1 MYFTSKTYKE
11 FKVLKTSVTLLALA
25 IAGQAHSQANQ
36 VSQENHLPQ
45 KLAEQDIERI
55 IVTGSRIAE
64 SIDEVPASITII
76 SQKQIAA
83 QLKVS
88 SEIQSLLANLVPG
101 MAPST
106 GTASNSGQTLRGR
119 SPLVMID
126 GVPQST
132 PLRNGA
138 LGIRTLDA
146 SVIERIE
153 VIKGATS
160 IYGNGAAG
168 GIINYITKKANSDKA
183 LSGHASVSSRFSA
196 VEIEDSVGQR
206 YEGGINGEVNNFN
219 YVFNA
224 SYEENGLQRDAD
236 GDILGLKYGLS
247 DAVMQDYFAK
257 VGYHFDDEKSLQF
270 TYNYYQSK
278 QDVDL
283 IDKVGNINIGEKTQ
297 AMPLATGQ
305 SVLGVPQ
312 GPTNHNV
319 MLKYI
324 DDEIF
329 TQTGLMVDLYSQD
342 VENIFF
348 YSPTLA
354 NLDAGYSGGQSLI
367 NSEKKGL
374 RVTFNT
380 LVDFS
385 FDNGDSLE
393 ATFIYGIDA
402 LNDITSQPMVDGR
415 VWVPEMDM
423 ENLAGF
429 LQTKLIYN
437 DDLVIKLGVR
447 QEDIDLTVNDYST
460 LKLCKKVDQCSV
472 PVNVTGDTLNYKATT
487 YNVGIK
493 YNALPL
499 FSPFVSYSQ
508 GADITDTGRLLRTAT
523 VTDISLIRTEASVI
537 DNYELGFSSDFE
549 QVHFEFAT
557 YFSTSELGTTNKFN
571 ETTGVYMPVRAP
583 QEIYGYEALINY
595 EINKAWAVNT
605 TYSWVEGKNTEADV
619 YLGAKQISPPKATVN
634 LNWNP
639 SNDISLA
646 VNYLYVGDRKR
657 FEPVDGKYVGDQGPI
672 DSYQLVN
679 LSGNYDFANDW
690 SAFIGVENLFNQDY
704 YPTKSQGYTYGGYN
718 IKGLGTTVNIGVN
731 YQF

>member
-1 MYFTSKTYKE
+1 
-11 FKVLKTSVTLLALA
+11 VLKTSLTLLAIL
-25 IAGQAHSQANQ
+25 ISGQVHSQETQSVVNQ
-36 VSQENHLPQ
+36 AQ
-45 KLAEQDIERI
+45 KKSKEQNIERI

-76 SQKQIAA
+76 TQKQIAA

-132 PLRNGA
+132 PLRNGS

-168 GIINYITKKANSDKA
+168 GIINYITKKANSDKT
-183 LSGHASVSSRFSA
+183 LSGHASISSRFSA
-196 VEIEDSVGQR
+196 VELDDSVGQR
-206 YEGGINGEVNNFN
+206 YEGGINGEINNFS

-247 DAVMQDYFAK
+247 DAVMHNYFTK
-257 VGYHFDDEKSLQF
+257 LGYHFDDEKLLQF

-283 IDKVGNINIGEKTQ
+283 IDEVGNINTGDKTQ
-297 AMPLATGQ
+297 ARHLIEGEA
-305 SVLGVPQ
+305 VLGVPQ
-312 GPTNHNV
+312 GPTNHNM
-319 MLKYI
+319 MLKYV
-324 DDEIF
+324 DDEVF
-329 TQTGLMVDLYSQD
+329 SQTGLMIDLYKQE

-354 NLDAGYSGGQSLI
+354 NLDEGYTGGQSLI
-367 NSEKKGL
+367 NSEKTGL
-374 RVTFNT
+374 RVTLNSQ
-380 LVDFS
+380 VDFS
-385 FDNGDSLE
+385 FDSGDSLE

-402 LNDITSQPMVDGR
+402 LNDVTSQPMVDGR
-415 VWVPEMDM
+415 IWVPEMDM

-447 QEDIDLTVNDYST
+447 QEEIDLTVNNYST
-460 LKLCKKVDQCSV
+460 LKLCKKIDQCSV
-472 PVNVTGDTLNYKATT
+472 PVDVTGDTLNYKATT
-487 YNVGIK
+487 YNIGAK

-499 FSPFVSYSQ
+499 FSPFISYSQ
-508 GADITDTGRLLRTAT
+508 GADISDTGRLLRTAT
-523 VTDISLIRTEASVI
+523 VTDIALIRTEASVI

-549 QVHFEFAT
+549 QIHFEFAT

-571 ETTGVYMPVRAP
+571 EVTGVYMPVRAP

-595 EINKAWAVNT
+595 TINDAWVVNA

-619 YLGAKQISPPKATVN
+619 YLGAKQISPPKATIN

-639 SNDISLA
+639 NNDISVA
-646 VNYLYVGDRKR
+646 INYLYVGDRKR
-657 FEPVDGKYVGDQGPI
+657 FEPVDGKYVGDQGSI
-672 DSYQLVN
+672 DSYQIVN
-679 LSGNYDFANDW
+679 LSGNYDFAQDW
-690 SAFIGVENLFNQDY
+690 SAFIGVENLFNKDY

-718 IKGLGTTVNIGVN
+718 IKGLGTTVNMGLN

>member
-1 MYFTSKTYKE
+1 
-11 FKVLKTSVTLLALA
+11 VLKTSVTLLALA
-25 IAGQAHSQANQ
+25 IAGQAHSQTDQTSQANHVTQ
-36 VSQENHLPQ
+36 PSQINQ
-45 KLAEQDIERI
+45 KANEQDIERI
-55 IVTGSRIAE
+55 VVTGSRIAE
-64 SIDEVPASITII
+64 NIDEVPASITII
-76 SQKQIAA
+76 TQKQIAA

-168 GIINYITKKANSDKA
+168 GIINYITKKANSDKE
-183 LSGHASVSSRFSA
+183 LSGHASISSRFSA
-196 VEIEDSVGQR
+196 VELEDSIGQR

-257 VGYHFDDEKSLQF
+257 MGYHFDDEKSLQF

-283 IDKVGNINIGEKTQ
+283 IDKVGNINTGEKTQ
-297 AMPLATGQ
+297 AMPLAPGQ

-312 GPTNHNV
+312 GPTNHNM
-319 MLKYI
+319 MLKYV
-324 DDEIF
+324 DDEVF
-329 TQTGLMVDLYSQD
+329 AQTGLIVDLYSQD

-354 NLDAGYSGGQSLI
+354 NPDAGYSGGQSLI

-402 LNDITSQPMVDGR
+402 LNDVTSQPMVDGR

-437 DDLVIKLGVR
+437 EDLVIKLGIR

-523 VTDISLIRTEASVI
+523 VTDISLIRTEASII

-595 EINKAWAVNT
+595 EINKAWAVNA

-639 SNDISLA
+639 SNDISVA

-672 DSYQLVN
+672 DSYQIVN

-690 SAFIGVENLFNQDY
+690 SAFVGVENLFNQDY

-718 IKGLGTTVNIGVN
+718 IKGLGTTVNIGIN

>member
-1 MYFTSKTYKE
+1 M
-11 FKVLKTSVTLLALA
+11 VLKTSFTLLAL
-25 IAGQAHSQANQ
+25 IISGQAL
-36 VSQENHLPQ
+36 SQENQSELNQIQ
-45 KLAEQDIERI
+45 KKSKEQDIERI

-64 SIDEVPASITII
+64 NIDEVPASITII
-76 SQKQIAA
+76 TQKQIAA

-106 GTASNSGQTLRGR
+106 GSSSNSGQTLRGR

-132 PLRNGA
+132 PLRNGS

-168 GIINYITKKANSDKA
+168 GIINYITKKASSDRA
-183 LSGHASVSSRFSA
+183 LSGHASISTRFS
-196 VEIEDSVGQR
+196 VIETEDSIGQR
-206 YEGGINGEVNNFN
+206 YEGGINGEINNFD
-219 YVFNA
+219 YVLNA

-257 VGYHFDDEKSLQF
+257 LGYHFDDEKSLQF

-283 IDKVGNINIGEKTQ
+283 IDLVGNINTGEKTQ
-297 AMPLATGQ
+297 AIPLPEGQ
-305 SVLGVPQ
+305 TVLGEPQ
-312 GPTNHNV
+312 GPSNHNM
-319 MLKYI
+319 MLKYV
-324 DDEIF
+324 DDEVF
-329 TQTGLMVDLYSQD
+329 KQTQLMVDLYSQEVD
-342 VENIFF
+342 NTFF
-348 YSPTLA
+348 YSPVLA
-354 NLDAGYSGGQSLI
+354 NPDAGYAGGQSLI
-367 NSEKKGL
+367 NSDKKGL

-402 LNDITSQPMVDGR
+402 LNDVTSQSMVDGR
-415 VWVPEMDM
+415 IWVPEMDM

-437 DDLVIKLGVR
+437 DNLVIKLGIR

-460 LKLCKKVDQCSV
+460 LKLCKSAEQCSV
-472 PVNVTGDTLNYKATT
+472 PVDVTGDTLNYKATT
-487 YNVGIK
+487 YNIGIK

-508 GADITDTGRLLRTAT
+508 GADISDTGRLLRTAT
-523 VTDISLIRTEASVI
+523 VTDISLIRTEASII

-595 EINKAWAVNT
+595 NINDAWAVNA

-634 LNWNP
+634 VNWNP
-639 SNDISLA
+639 NSDISVA
-646 VNYLYVGDRKR
+646 INYLYVGDRKR

-672 DSYQLVN
+672 DSYQVVN
-679 LSGNYDFANDW
+679 LSGNYNFASDW

-718 IKGLGTTVNIGVN
+718 IKGLGTTVNMGVN

>member
-1 MYFTSKTYKE
+1 M
-11 FKVLKTSVTLLALA
+11 VLKTSLTLLAL
-25 IAGQAHSQANQ
+25 IISGQAFC
-36 VSQENHLPQ
+36 QENQSVSNQMQP
-45 KLAEQDIERI
+45 KPDEQDIERI

-64 SIDEVPASITII
+64 NIDEVPASITII
-76 SQKQIAA
+76 TQKQIAA

-106 GTASNSGQTLRGR
+106 GSSSNSGQTLRGR

-132 PLRNGA
+132 PLRNGS

-168 GIINYITKKANSDKA
+168 GIINYITKKASSDKT
-183 LSGHASVSSRFSA
+183 LSGHASISTRFSA
-196 VEIEDSVGQR
+196 VETEDSIGQR
-206 YEGGINGEVNNFN
+206 YEGGINGEINNFD
-219 YVFNA
+219 YVLNA

-247 DAVMQDYFAK
+247 DAVMQNYFAK
-257 VGYHFDDEKSLQF
+257 LGYHFDDEKSLQF

-283 IDKVGNINIGEKTQ
+283 IDQVGNINTGEKTQ
-297 AMPLATGQ
+297 AIPLAEGQ
-305 SVLGVPQ
+305 TVLGEPQ
-312 GPTNHNV
+312 GPSNHNM
-319 MLKYI
+319 MLKYV
-324 DDEIF
+324 DDEVF
-329 TQTGLMVDLYSQD
+329 KQTQLMVDLYSQEVD
-342 VENIFF
+342 NTFF
-348 YSPTLA
+348 YSPVLA
-354 NLDAGYSGGQSLI
+354 NPDAGYAGGQSLI
-367 NSEKKGL
+367 NSEKNGL

-402 LNDITSQPMVDGR
+402 LNDVTSQSMVDGR

-437 DDLVIKLGVR
+437 DNLVIKLGIR

-460 LKLCKKVDQCSV
+460 LKLCKSAEQCSV
-472 PVNVTGDTLNYKATT
+472 PVDVTGDTLNYKATT
-487 YNVGIK
+487 YNIGIK

-508 GADITDTGRLLRTAT
+508 GADISDTGRLLRTAT
-523 VTDISLIRTEASVI
+523 VTDISLIRTEASII

-595 EINKAWAVNT
+595 DINDAWAVNA

-634 LNWNP
+634 VNWNP
-639 SNDISLA
+639 NSDISVA
-646 VNYLYVGDRKR
+646 INYLYVADRKR

-672 DSYQLVN
+672 DSYQVVN
-679 LSGNYDFANDW
+679 LSGNYNFANDW
-690 SAFIGVENLFNQDY
+690 SAFVGVENLFNQDY

-718 IKGLGTTVNIGVN
+718 IKGLGTTVNMGVN

>member
-1 MYFTSKTYKE
+1 M
-11 FKVLKTSVTLLALA
+11 VLKTYFTLLAL
-25 IAGQAHSQANQ
+25 IISGQAL
-36 VSQENHLPQ
+36 SQENQSEPNKIQQ
-45 KLAEQDIERI
+45 KSKEQDIERI

-64 SIDEVPASITII
+64 NIDEVPASITII
-76 SQKQIAA
+76 TQKQIAA

-106 GTASNSGQTLRGR
+106 GSSSNSGQTLRGR

-132 PLRNGA
+132 PLRNGS

-183 LSGHASVSSRFSA
+183 LSGHASISTRFSA
-196 VEIEDSVGQR
+196 VETEDSIGQR
-206 YEGGINGEVNNFN
+206 YEGGINGEINNFD
-219 YVFNA
+219 YVLNA

-283 IDKVGNINIGEKTQ
+283 IDQVGNINTGEKTQ
-297 AMPLATGQ
+297 AIP
-305 SVLGVPQ
+305 VPQ
-312 GPTNHNV
+312 GKIVLGEPQGPSNHNM
-319 MLKYI
+319 MLKYV
-324 DDEIF
+324 DDEVF
-329 TQTGLMVDLYSQD
+329 EQTQLMVDLYSQEVD
-342 VENIFF
+342 NTFF
-348 YSPTLA
+348 YSPVLA
-354 NLDAGYSGGQSLI
+354 NPDAGYAGGQSLI

-393 ATFIYGIDA
+393 TTFIYGIDA
-402 LNDITSQPMVDGR
+402 LNDVTSQSMVDGR

-460 LKLCKKVDQCSV
+460 LKL
-472 PVNVTGDTLNYKATT
+472 
-487 YNVGIK
+487 
-493 YNALPL
+493 
-499 FSPFVSYSQ
+499 
-508 GADITDTGRLLRTAT
+508 
-523 VTDISLIRTEASVI
+523 
-537 DNYELGFSSDFE
+537 
-549 QVHFEFAT
+549 
-557 YFSTSELGTTNKFN
+557 
-571 ETTGVYMPVRAP
+571 
-583 QEIYGYEALINY
+583 
-595 EINKAWAVNT
+595 
-605 TYSWVEGKNTEADV
+605 
-619 YLGAKQISPPKATVN
+619 
-634 LNWNP
+634 
-639 SNDISLA
+639 
-646 VNYLYVGDRKR
+646 
-657 FEPVDGKYVGDQGPI
+657 
-672 DSYQLVN
+672 
-679 LSGNYDFANDW
+679 
-690 SAFIGVENLFNQDY
+690 
-704 YPTKSQGYTYGGYN
+704 
-718 IKGLGTTVNIGVN
+718 
-731 YQF
+731 

>member
-1 MYFTSKTYKE
+1 
-11 FKVLKTSVTLLALA
+11 VLKTSLTLLAMVISGQVHSQELQST
-25 IAGQAHSQANQ
+25 AGQVQ
-36 VSQENHLPQ
+36 QEP
-45 KLAEQDIERI
+45 KEQDIERI

-76 SQKQIAA
+76 TQKQIAA

-119 SPLVMID
+119 APLVMID

-132 PLRNGA
+132 PLRNGS

-168 GIINYITKKANSDKA
+168 GIINYITKSANNDKA
-183 LSGHASVSSRFSA
+183 LSGHASISSRFSA
-196 VEIEDSVGQR
+196 VEVEDSVGQR
-206 YEGGINGEVNNFN
+206 YEGGINGEVNNFS

-297 AMPLATGQ
+297 AMPLAPGQ

-312 GPTNHNV
+312 GPTNHNM
-319 MLKYI
+319 MLKYV

-329 TQTGLMVDLYSQD
+329 SQTGLMVDLYKQD

-354 NLDAGYSGGQSLI
+354 NLDEGYTGGQSLI
-367 NSEKKGL
+367 NSEKTGL
-374 RVTFNT
+374 RVTLNSQ
-380 LVDFS
+380 VDFS

-393 ATFIYGIDA
+393 TTFIYGIDA
-402 LNDITSQPMVDGR
+402 LNDVTSQPMVDGR

-460 LKLCKKVDQCSV
+460 LKLCKKIDQCSV

-487 YNVGIK
+487 YNIGVK

-499 FSPFVSYSQ
+499 FSPFISYSQ
-508 GADITDTGRLLRTAT
+508 GADISDTGRLLRTAT

-571 ETTGVYMPVRAP
+571 EVTGVYMPVRAP

-595 EINKAWAVNT
+595 TINDAWAVNA

-619 YLGAKQISPPKATVN
+619 YLGAKQISPPKATIN

-639 SNDISLA
+639 NNDISVA

-672 DSYQLVN
+672 DSYQIVN
-679 LSGNYDFANDW
+679 LSGNYDFAQDW

-718 IKGLGTTVNIGVN
+718 IKGLGTTVNLGIN

>member
-1 MYFTSKTYKE
+1 M
-11 FKVLKTSVTLLALA
+11 LKTSLSLLALV
-25 IAGQAHSQANQ
+25 IAGQAHSQTNQINQANQ
-36 VSQENHLPQ
+36 EAN
-45 KLAEQDIERI
+45 EQDIERI

-64 SIDEVPASITII
+64 SIDEVPASITVI

-88 SEIQSLLANLVPG
+88 SEIQSMLANLVPG

-106 GTASNSGQTLRGR
+106 GTSSNSGQTLRGR
-119 SPLVMID
+119 APLVMID

-183 LSGHASVSSRFSA
+183 ISGHASISSRFSA

-206 YEGGINGEVNNFN
+206 YEGGINGEVNDFN

-224 SYEENGLQRDAD
+224 SYEKNGLQRDAD
-236 GDILGLKYGLS
+236 GDTLGLKYGLS

-257 VGYHFDDEKSLQF
+257 VGYHFDDEKSVRF

-283 IDKVGNINIGEKTQ
+283 IDQVGNVNLGEKTQ
-297 AMPLATGQ
+297 AIPVPKGQ

-312 GPTNHNV
+312 GPTNHNI
-319 MLKYI
+319 MLNYV
-324 DDEIF
+324 DEEVF
-329 TQTGLMVDLYSQD
+329 AQTQLVLDLYSQE

-354 NLDAGYSGGQSLI
+354 NPDEGYSGGQSLI
-367 NSEKKGL
+367 NSKKKGL
-374 RVTFNT
+374 RLTLNT
-380 LVDFS
+380 QIDFS
-385 FDNGDSLE
+385 FDNGDSLDT
-393 ATFIYGIDA
+393 TFIYGIDA
-402 LNDITSQPMVDGR
+402 LNDVTSQPMVDGR

-460 LKLCKKVDQCSV
+460 LKLCKKIDQCSV

-487 YNVGIK
+487 YNIGVK

-499 FSPFVSYSQ
+499 FSPFISYSQ

-523 VTDISLIRTEASVI
+523 VTDISLIRTEASII
-537 DNYELGFSSDFE
+537 DNYELGFSTDFE
-549 QVHFEFAT
+549 QVHFEFAA

-595 EINKAWAVNT
+595 EINDAWVVNA

-619 YLGAKQISPPKATVN
+619 YLGAKQISPPKATIN

-639 SNDISLA
+639 NNDISVV

-657 FEPVDGKYVGDQGPI
+657 FDPVDGDYVGDQGPI
-672 DSYQLVN
+672 SSYQIVN
-679 LSGNYDFANDW
+679 LSGNYNFAKDW

-718 IKGLGTTVNIGVN
+718 IKGLGTTVNMGVS

>member
-1 MYFTSKTYKE
+1 M
-11 FKVLKTSVTLLALA
+11 VLKTSFTLLAL
-25 IAGQAHSQANQ
+25 IISGQAL
-36 VSQENHLPQ
+36 SQENQSELNQIQ
-45 KLAEQDIERI
+45 KKSKEQDIERI

-64 SIDEVPASITII
+64 NIDEVPASITII
-76 SQKQIAA
+76 TQKQIAA

-106 GTASNSGQTLRGR
+106 GSSSNSGQTLRGR

-132 PLRNGA
+132 PLRNGS

-146 SVIERIE
+146 SVIDRIE

-168 GIINYITKKANSDKA
+168 GIINYITKKASSDRA
-183 LSGHASVSSRFSA
+183 LSGHASISTRFSA
-196 VEIEDSVGQR
+196 IETEDSIGQR
-206 YEGGINGEVNNFN
+206 YEGGINGEINNFD
-219 YVFNA
+219 YVLNA

-257 VGYHFDDEKSLQF
+257 LGYHFDDEKSLQF

-283 IDKVGNINIGEKTQ
+283 IDLVGNINTGEKTQ
-297 AMPLATGQ
+297 AIPLPEGQ
-305 SVLGVPQ
+305 TVLGEPQ
-312 GPTNHNV
+312 GPSNHNM
-319 MLKYI
+319 MLKYV
-324 DDEIF
+324 DDEVF
-329 TQTGLMVDLYSQD
+329 KQTQLMVDLYSQEVD
-342 VENIFF
+342 NTFF
-348 YSPTLA
+348 YSPVLA
-354 NLDAGYSGGQSLI
+354 NPDAGYAGGQSLI
-367 NSEKKGL
+367 NSDKKGL

-402 LNDITSQPMVDGR
+402 LNDVTSQSMVDGR
-415 VWVPEMDM
+415 IWVPEMDM

-437 DDLVIKLGVR
+437 DNLVIKLGIR

-460 LKLCKKVDQCSV
+460 LKLCKSAEQCSV
-472 PVNVTGDTLNYKATT
+472 PVDVTGDTLNYKATT
-487 YNVGIK
+487 YNIGIK

-508 GADITDTGRLLRTAT
+508 GADISDTGRLLRTAT
-523 VTDISLIRTEASVI
+523 VTDISLIRTEASII

-595 EINKAWAVNT
+595 NINDAWAVNA

-634 LNWNP
+634 VNWNP
-639 SNDISLA
+639 NSDISVA
-646 VNYLYVGDRKR
+646 INYLYVGDRKR

-672 DSYQLVN
+672 DSYQVVN
-679 LSGNYDFANDW
+679 LSGNYNFASDW

-718 IKGLGTTVNIGVN
+718 IKGLGTTVNMGVN

>member
-1 MYFTSKTYKE
+1 M
-11 FKVLKTSVTLLALA
+11 LKTSLTLLALV
-25 IAGQAHSQANQ
+25 IASQAHSQTNPENQVTQTKQVHKKANQ
-36 VSQENHLPQ
+36 
-45 KLAEQDIERI
+45 QDIERI

-76 SQKQIAA
+76 TQKQIAQ

-106 GTASNSGQTLRGR
+106 GTSSNSGQTLRGR
-119 SPLVMID
+119 APLVMID

-183 LSGHASVSSRFSA
+183 LSGHASISSRFSA
-196 VEIEDSVGQR
+196 IEIEDSVGQR

-224 SYEENGLQRDAD
+224 SYEKNGLQRDAD
-236 GDILGLKYGLS
+236 GDVLGLKYGLS

-257 VGYHFDDEKSLQF
+257 LGYHFDQEKSLQF
-270 TYNYYQSK
+270 TYNYFQSK

-283 IDKVGNINIGEKTQ
+283 IDQIGDRNIGEKTQ
-297 AMPLATGQ
+297 AIPVPAGK
-305 SVLGVPQ
+305 SVLGEPQ
-312 GPTNHNV
+312 GPTNHNM
-319 MLKYI
+319 MLKYV
-324 DDEIF
+324 DDEVF
-329 TQTGLMVDLYSQD
+329 AQTGLMVDLYRQE

-354 NLDAGYSGGQSLI
+354 NPDEGYAGGQSLI

-402 LNDITSQPMVDGR
+402 LNDVTSQPMVDGR

-423 ENLAGF
+423 ESLAGF

-460 LKLCKKVDQCSV
+460 LKLCKKIDQCSV

-487 YNVGIK
+487 YNIGVK
-493 YNALPL
+493 YNALAL
-499 FSPFVSYSQ
+499 FSPFISYSQ
-508 GADITDTGRLLRTAT
+508 GADISDTGRLLRTAT
-523 VTDISLIRTEASVI
+523 VTDISLIRTEASII

-557 YFSTSELGTTNKFN
+557 YFSTSELGTTNKFDVA
-571 ETTGVYMPVRAP
+571 TGVYMPVRAP

-595 EINKAWAVNT
+595 DINDAWAVNV

-634 LNWNP
+634 INWNP
-639 SNDISLA
+639 NNDISLA
-646 VNYLYVGDRKR
+646 LNYLYVGDRKR
-657 FEPVDGKYVGDQGPI
+657 FEPVDGEYVGDQGPI
-672 DSYQLVN
+672 DSYQIVN
-679 LSGNYDFANDW
+679 LSGNYDFANDL

-718 IKGLGTTVNIGVN
+718 IKGLGTTVNIGLN

>member
-1 MYFTSKTYKE
+1 
-11 FKVLKTSVTLLALA
+11 VLKTSLTLLALV
-25 IAGQAHSQANQ
+25 IAGQAHSQSISSAPLTKKTAN
-36 VSQENHLPQ
+36 
-45 KLAEQDIERI
+45 EQDIERI
-55 IVTGSRIAE
+55 VVTGSRIAE

-76 SQKQIAA
+76 TQKQIAA

-119 SPLVMID
+119 APLVMID

-183 LSGHASVSSRFSA
+183 LSGHASISSRFSA
-196 VEIEDSVGQR
+196 VELEDSVGQR
-206 YEGGINGEVNNFN
+206 YEGGINGEVNNFS

-247 DAVMQDYFAK
+247 EAVMQDYFTK
-257 VGYHFDDEKSLQF
+257 LGYHFDDEKSLHF

-283 IDKVGNINIGEKTQ
+283 IDQVGNINTGVKTQ
-297 AMPLATGQ
+297 ARPLLEGE

-312 GPTNHNV
+312 GPTNHNM
-319 MLKYI
+319 MLKYV

-329 TQTGLMVDLYSQD
+329 EQTGLTVDLYNQE

-354 NLDAGYSGGQSLI
+354 NLDEGYTGGQSLI
-367 NSEKKGL
+367 NSEKTGL
-374 RVTFNT
+374 RVTLNT
-380 LVDFS
+380 QVDFT
-385 FDNGDSLE
+385 FDKGDSLE

-402 LNDITSQPMVDGR
+402 LNDVTSQPMVDGR

-460 LKLCKKVDQCSV
+460 LKLCKKIDQCSV
-472 PVNVTGDTLNYKATT
+472 PVDVTGDTLNYKATT
-487 YNVGIK
+487 YNIGVK

-499 FSPFVSYSQ
+499 FSPFISYSQ
-508 GADITDTGRLLRTAT
+508 GADISDTGRLLRTAT

-571 ETTGVYMPVRAP
+571 AVTGVYMPVRAP

-595 EINKAWAVNT
+595 TINDAWAINA

-619 YLGAKQISPPKATVN
+619 YLGAKQISPPKATIN

-639 SNDISLA
+639 TSDISVA
-646 VNYLYVGDRKR
+646 VNYLYVGNRKR

-672 DSYQLVN
+672 ESYQIVN
-679 LSGNYDFANDW
+679 LSGNYNFAQDW

-718 IKGLGTTVNIGVN
+718 IKGLGTTVNMGIN

>member
-1 MYFTSKTYKE
+1 M
-11 FKVLKTSVTLLALA
+11 LKTSLTLLALI
-25 IAGQAHSQANQ
+25 IAGQAHSQTNQ
-36 VSQENHLPQ
+36 EDHVIQTKQEQQTKKAQQ
-45 KLAEQDIERI
+45 KSNQQDIERI

-76 SQKQIAA
+76 TQKQIAQ

-106 GTASNSGQTLRGR
+106 GTSSNSGQTLRGR
-119 SPLVMID
+119 APLVMID

-183 LSGHASVSSRFSA
+183 LSGHASISSRFSA
-196 VEIEDSVGQR
+196 IEIEDSVGQR

-224 SYEENGLQRDAD
+224 SYEKNGLQRDAD

-257 VGYHFDDEKSLQF
+257 LGYHFDQEKSLQF
-270 TYNYYQSK
+270 TYNYFQSK

-283 IDKVGNINIGEKTQ
+283 IDQIGDRNIGEKTQ
-297 AMPLATGQ
+297 AIPVPAGK
-305 SVLGVPQ
+305 SVLGEPQ
-312 GPTNHNV
+312 GPTNHNM
-319 MLKYI
+319 MLKYV
-324 DDEIF
+324 DDEVF
-329 TQTGLMVDLYSQD
+329 TQTGLMVDLYRQE

-354 NLDAGYSGGQSLI
+354 NPDEGYSGGQSLI

-385 FDNGDSLE
+385 FDNGNSLE
-393 ATFIYGIDA
+393 ATFIYGVDA
-402 LNDITSQPMVDGR
+402 LNDVTSQPMVDGR

-423 ENLAGF
+423 ESLAGF
-429 LQTKLIYN
+429 LQTKLIFN
-437 DDLVIKLGVR
+437 DDLVIKFGVR

-460 LKLCKKVDQCSV
+460 LKLCKKIDQCSV

-487 YNVGIK
+487 YNIGVK
-493 YNALPL
+493 YNALAL
-499 FSPFVSYSQ
+499 FSPFISYSQ
-508 GADITDTGRLLRTAT
+508 GADISDTGRLLRTAT
-523 VTDISLIRTEASVI
+523 VTDISLIRTEASII

-557 YFSTSELGTTNKFN
+557 YFSTSELGTTNKFD
-571 ETTGVYMPVRAP
+571 EATGVYMPVRAP

-595 EINKAWAVNT
+595 DINEAWAVNA

-634 LNWNP
+634 INWNP
-639 SNDISLA
+639 NNDISLA
-646 VNYLYVGDRKR
+646 LNYLYVGDRKR
-657 FEPVDGKYVGDQGPI
+657 FDPVDGEYVGDQGPI
-672 DSYQLVN
+672 DSYQIVN

-690 SAFIGVENLFNQDY
+690 SVFIGVENLFNQDY

-718 IKGLGTTVNIGVN
+718 IKGLGTTVNIGLN

>member
-1 MYFTSKTYKE
+1 M
-11 FKVLKTSVTLLALA
+11 VLKTSFTLLAL
-25 IAGQAHSQANQ
+25 IISGQAL
-36 VSQENHLPQ
+36 SQENKSEPNQTQQ
-45 KLAEQDIERI
+45 KSKEQDIERI

-64 SIDEVPASITII
+64 NIDEVPASITII
-76 SQKQIAA
+76 TQKQIAA

-106 GTASNSGQTLRGR
+106 GSSSNSGQTLRGR

-132 PLRNGA
+132 PLRNGS

-183 LSGHASVSSRFSA
+183 LSGHASISSRFSA
-196 VEIEDSVGQR
+196 VETEDSIGQR
-206 YEGGINGEVNNFN
+206 YEAGINGEINNFD
-219 YVFNA
+219 YVLNA

-270 TYNYYQSK
+270 TYNYYESK

-283 IDKVGNINIGEKTQ
+283 IDQVGNINTGEKTQ
-297 AMPLATGQ
+297 AIPVPEGQ
-305 SVLGVPQ
+305 TVLGEPQ
-312 GPTNHNV
+312 GPSNHNM
-319 MLKYI
+319 MLKYV
-324 DDEIF
+324 DDEVF
-329 TQTGLMVDLYSQD
+329 KQTQLMVDLYSQEVD
-342 VENIFF
+342 NTFF
-348 YSPTLA
+348 YSPVLA
-354 NLDAGYSGGQSLI
+354 NPDAGYAGGQSLI
-367 NSEKKGL
+367 NSDKKGL

-402 LNDITSQPMVDGR
+402 LNDVTSQSMVDGR

-437 DDLVIKLGVR
+437 DDLVIKLGIR

-460 LKLCKKVDQCSV
+460 LKLCKSAEQCSV
-472 PVNVTGDTLNYKATT
+472 PVDVTGDTLNYKATT
-487 YNVGIK
+487 YNIGIK

-508 GADITDTGRLLRTAT
+508 GADISDTGRLLRTAT
-523 VTDISLIRTEASVI
+523 VTDISLIRTEASII

-571 ETTGVYMPVRAP
+571 ATTGVYMPVRAP

-595 EINKAWAVNT
+595 NINDAWAVNA

-634 LNWNP
+634 VNWNP
-639 SNDISLA
+639 NSDISVA
-646 VNYLYVGDRKR
+646 INYLYVGDRKR
-657 FEPVDGKYVGDQGPI
+657 FEQVDGKYVGDQGPI
-672 DSYQLVN
+672 DSYQVVN
-679 LSGNYDFANDW
+679 LSGNYNFASDW

-718 IKGLGTTVNIGVN
+718 IKGLGTTVNMGVN

>member
-1 MYFTSKTYKE
+1 M
-11 FKVLKTSVTLLALA
+11 VLKTSLSLLALI
-25 IAGQAHSQANQ
+25 IAGQAHGQTTPINQAA
-36 VSQENHLPQ
+36 S
-45 KLAEQDIERI
+45 EQDIERI

-64 SIDEVPASITII
+64 SIDEVPASITVIT
-76 SQKQIAA
+76 QKQIAA

-106 GTASNSGQTLRGR
+106 GTSSNSGQTLRGR
-119 SPLVMID
+119 APLVMID

-132 PLRNGA
+132 PLRNGS
-138 LGIRTLDA
+138 LGIRSLDA

-183 LSGHASVSSRFSA
+183 LSGHASISSRFSA
-196 VEIEDSVGQR
+196 VETEDSVGQR
-206 YEGGINGEVNNFN
+206 YEGGINGEVDNFN

-224 SYEENGLQRDAD
+224 SYEKNGLQRDSD

-247 DAVMQDYFAK
+247 DAVMQDYFTK
-257 VGYHFDDEKSLQF
+257 LGYHFDDEKSLQF
-270 TYNYYQSK
+270 TYNYYESK

-283 IDKVGNINIGEKTQ
+283 IDQVGNINTGEKTQ
-297 AMPLATGQ
+297 AMPLAPGQ

-312 GPTNHNV
+312 GPTNHNM

-348 YSPTLA
+348 YSTKLA
-354 NLDAGYSGGQSLI
+354 NPSEGYDGGQSLI
-367 NSEKKGL
+367 SSEKKGL
-374 RVTFNT
+374 RVTFNSQ
-380 LVDFS
+380 VDFS
-385 FDNGDSLE
+385 LTNGDSLE
-393 ATFIYGIDA
+393 TTFIYGIDA
-402 LNDITSQPMVDGR
+402 LNDVTSQPMVDGR
-415 VWVPEMDM
+415 VWVPKMDM
-423 ENLAGF
+423 DNLAGF

-437 DDLVIKLGVR
+437 DDLVIKVGIR
-447 QEDIDLTVNDYST
+447 QEDIDLTVGDYRT
-460 LKLCKKVDQCSV
+460 LKVCKKAGQCSV
-472 PVNVTGDTLNYKATT
+472 PVNVSGDTLKYNATT
-487 YNVGIK
+487 YNIGIK
-493 YNALPL
+493 YNALPA

-508 GADITDTGRLLRTAT
+508 GADISDTGRLLRTAT
-523 VTDISLIRTEASVI
+523 VTDISLIHTEASII

-549 QVHFEFAT
+549 QVHFEFST
-557 YFSTSELGTTNKFN
+557 YFSTSELGTTNKFDKV
-571 ETTGVYMPVRAP
+571 TGIYLPVRAP

-595 EINKAWAVNT
+595 EINNAWAVNA

-634 LNWNP
+634 LNWKPN
-639 SNDISLA
+639 NDISVA

-672 DSYQLVN
+672 ESYQIVN
-679 LSGNYDFANDW
+679 LSGNYDFAQDW

-718 IKGLGTTVNIGVN
+718 IKGLGTTVNLGIN

>member
-1 MYFTSKTYKE
+1 M
-11 FKVLKTSVTLLALA
+11 A
-25 IAGQAHSQANQ
+25 IVISGQTHAQAIQHDENQ
-36 VSQENHLPQ
+36 VQQ
-45 KLAEQDIERI
+45 KSTEQDIERI

-76 SQKQIAA
+76 TQKQIAA

-106 GTASNSGQTLRGR
+106 GTSSNSGQTLRGR
-119 SPLVMID
+119 APLVMID

-168 GIINYITKKANSDKA
+168 GIINYITKEANSDKP
-183 LSGHASVSSRFSA
+183 LSGHASISSRFSA
-196 VEIEDSVGQR
+196 IEIEDSVGQR

-224 SYEENGLQRDAD
+224 SYEKNGLQRDAD

-283 IDKVGNINIGEKTQ
+283 IDQVGNINSGEKTQ
-297 AMPLATGQ
+297 AISVPENK
-305 SVLGVPQ
+305 SVLGAPQ
-312 GPTNHNV
+312 GPTNRNII
-319 MLKYI
+319 LKYV
-324 DDEIF
+324 DDEVF
-329 TQTGLMVDLYSQD
+329 EQTQLMVDLYSQE

-354 NLDAGYSGGQSLI
+354 NLDEGYTGGQSLI
-367 NSEKKGL
+367 NSEKTGL
-374 RVTFNT
+374 RVTLNT

-393 ATFIYGIDA
+393 TTFIYGIDA
-402 LNDITSQPMVDGR
+402 LKDVTSQPMVDGR

-447 QEDIDLTVNDYST
+447 QEEIDLTVNDYST

-487 YNVGIK
+487 YNIGAK

-499 FSPFVSYSQ
+499 FSPFISYSQ
-508 GADITDTGRLLRTAT
+508 GADISDTGRLLRTAT
-523 VTDISLIRTEASVI
+523 VTDISLIHTQASVI

-571 ETTGVYMPVRAP
+571 EITGVYMPVRAP

-595 EINKAWAVNT
+595 EINKAWAVNA
-605 TYSWVEGKNTEADV
+605 TYSWVEGKNTEANV

-634 LNWNP
+634 VNWNP
-639 SNDISLA
+639 NNDISVAL
-646 VNYLYVGDRKR
+646 NYLYVGDRKR
-657 FEPVDGKYVGDQGPI
+657 FEPIDGEYVGDQGPI
-672 DSYQLVN
+672 DSYQIVN
-679 LSGNYDFANDW
+679 LSGNYNFANDW

-704 YPTKSQGYTYGGYN
+704 YPVKSQGYTYGGYN
-718 IKGLGTTVNIGVN
+718 IKGLGTTVNIGAN

>member
-1 MYFTSKTYKE
+1 M
-11 FKVLKTSVTLLALA
+11 VLKTSLTLLAL
-25 IAGQAHSQANQ
+25 IISGQAL
-36 VSQENHLPQ
+36 SQENQSEPNQ
-45 KLAEQDIERI
+45 NQQRSKEQDIERI

-64 SIDEVPASITII
+64 NIDEVPASITII
-76 SQKQIAA
+76 TQKQIAA

-106 GTASNSGQTLRGR
+106 GSSSNSGQTLRGR

-132 PLRNGA
+132 PLRNGS

-183 LSGHASVSSRFSA
+183 LSGHASISTRFSA
-196 VEIEDSVGQR
+196 VETEDSIGQR
-206 YEGGINGEVNNFN
+206 YEGGINGEINNFD
-219 YVFNA
+219 YVLNA

-257 VGYHFDDEKSLQF
+257 VGYHFDGEKSLQF

-283 IDKVGNINIGEKTQ
+283 IDLVGNINTGEKTQ
-297 AMPLATGQ
+297 AIPLPEGQ
-305 SVLGVPQ
+305 TVLGEPQ
-312 GPTNHNV
+312 GPSNHNM
-319 MLKYI
+319 MLKYV
-324 DDEIF
+324 DDEVF
-329 TQTGLMVDLYSQD
+329 KQTQLMVDLYSQEVD
-342 VENIFF
+342 NTFF
-348 YSPTLA
+348 YSPVLA
-354 NLDAGYSGGQSLI
+354 NPDAGYAGGQSLI
-367 NSEKKGL
+367 NSDKKGL

-402 LNDITSQPMVDGR
+402 LNDVTSQSMVDGR

-437 DDLVIKLGVR
+437 DDLVIKLGIR

-460 LKLCKKVDQCSV
+460 LKLCKSAEQCSV
-472 PVNVTGDTLNYKATT
+472 PVDVTGDTLNYKATT
-487 YNVGIK
+487 YNIGIK

-508 GADITDTGRLLRTAT
+508 GADISDTGRLLRTAT
-523 VTDISLIRTEASVI
+523 VTDISLIRTEASII

-571 ETTGVYMPVRAP
+571 ATTGVYMPVRAP

-595 EINKAWAVNT
+595 DINDAWAVNA

-634 LNWNP
+634 VNWNP
-639 SNDISLA
+639 SSDISVA
-646 VNYLYVGDRKR
+646 INYLYVGDRKR
-657 FEPVDGKYVGDQGPI
+657 FEQVDGKYVGDQGPI
-672 DSYQLVN
+672 DSYQVVN
-679 LSGNYDFANDW
+679 LSGNYNFASDW

-718 IKGLGTTVNIGVN
+718 IKGLGTTVNMGVN

>member
-1 MYFTSKTYKE
+1 
-11 FKVLKTSVTLLALA
+11 VLKTSLTLLALV
-25 IAGQAHSQANQ
+25 ISGQVHSKETQSA
-36 VSQENHLPQ
+36 VSQVQ
-45 KLAEQDIERI
+45 QQSKEQDIERI

-88 SEIQSLLANLVPG
+88 SEIQSMLANLVPG

-183 LSGHASVSSRFSA
+183 LSGHASISSRFSA
-196 VEIEDSVGQR
+196 VELDDSVGQR
-206 YEGGINGEVNNFN
+206 YEGGINGEVNNFS

-247 DAVMQDYFAK
+247 DAVMQDYFTKLA
-257 VGYHFDDEKSLQF
+257 YHFDDEKSLQF

-283 IDKVGNINIGEKTQ
+283 IDQVGNINIGDKTQ
-297 AMPLATGQ
+297 ARPLHEGE

-312 GPTNHNV
+312 GPTNHNM

-329 TQTGLMVDLYSQD
+329 SQTGLMVDLYKQE

-354 NLDAGYSGGQSLI
+354 NLDEGYTGGQSLI
-367 NSEKKGL
+367 NSEKTGL
-374 RVTFNT
+374 RVTLNSQ
-380 LVDFS
+380 VDFS
-385 FDNGDSLE
+385 FDHGESLE
-393 ATFIYGIDA
+393 ATFVYGIDA
-402 LNDITSQPMVDGR
+402 LNDVTSQPLVDGR

-437 DDLVIKLGVR
+437 DDLVIKFGVR
-447 QEDIDLTVNDYST
+447 QEDIDLTVNNYST
-460 LKLCKKVDQCSV
+460 LKLCKKIDQCSV
-472 PVNVTGDTLNYKATT
+472 PVDVTGDTLNYKATT
-487 YNVGIK
+487 YNVGLK

-499 FSPFVSYSQ
+499 FSPFISYSQ
-508 GADITDTGRLLRTAT
+508 GADISDTGRLLRTAT

-571 ETTGVYMPVRAP
+571 EVTGVYMPVRAP
-583 QEIYGYEALINY
+583 QEIYGYEALVNYTINV
-595 EINKAWAVNT
+595 NWAVNA

-619 YLGAKQISPPKATVN
+619 YLGAKQISPPKATIN

-639 SNDISLA
+639 SNNISVA
-646 VNYLYVGDRKR
+646 MNYLYVGDRKR

-672 DSYQLVN
+672 DSYQVVN
-679 LSGNYDFANDW
+679 VSGNYEFAQDW
-690 SAFIGVENLFNQDY
+690 SAFIGIENLFNQDY

-718 IKGLGTTVNIGVN
+718 IKGLGTTVNMGIN

>member
-1 MYFTSKTYKE
+1 V
-11 FKVLKTSVTLLALA
+11 VLKTSLTLLAL
-25 IAGQAHSQANQ
+25 IISGQAL
-36 VSQENHLPQ
+36 SQENQSITNPMQ
-45 KLAEQDIERI
+45 AKSDEQDIERI

-64 SIDEVPASITII
+64 NIDEVPASITVI

-106 GTASNSGQTLRGR
+106 GSSSNSGQTLRGR

-132 PLRNGA
+132 PLRNGS

-168 GIINYITKKANSDKA
+168 GIINYITKKASSDKK
-183 LSGHASVSSRFSA
+183 LSGHASISSRFSA
-196 VEIEDSVGQR
+196 VETEDSIGQR
-206 YEGGINGEVNNFN
+206 YEGGINGEINNFD
-219 YVFNA
+219 YVLNA

-283 IDKVGNINIGEKTQ
+283 IDQVGNINTGEKTQ
-297 AMPLATGQ
+297 AIPLAEGQ
-305 SVLGVPQ
+305 TVLGEPQ
-312 GPTNHNV
+312 GPSNHNM
-319 MLKYI
+319 MLKYV

-329 TQTGLMVDLYSQD
+329 KQTQLMVDLYSQEVD
-342 VENIFF
+342 NTFF
-348 YSPTLA
+348 YSPVLA
-354 NLDAGYSGGQSLI
+354 NPDAGYAGGQSLI

-374 RVTFNT
+374 RVTFNS

-402 LNDITSQPMVDGR
+402 LNDVTSQSMVDGR

-437 DDLVIKLGVR
+437 DNLVIKLGIR

-460 LKLCKKVDQCSV
+460 LKLCKSAEQCSV
-472 PVNVTGDTLNYKATT
+472 PVDVTGDTLNYKATT
-487 YNVGIK
+487 YNIGIK

-508 GADITDTGRLLRTAT
+508 GADISDTGRLLRTAT
-523 VTDISLIRTEASVI
+523 VTDISLIRTEASII

-595 EINKAWAVNT
+595 DINDAWAVNA

-634 LNWNP
+634 VNWNP
-639 SNDISLA
+639 NSDISVA
-646 VNYLYVGDRKR
+646 INYLYVADRKR

-672 DSYQLVN
+672 DSYQVVN
-679 LSGNYDFANDW
+679 LSGNYNFANDW
-690 SAFIGVENLFNQDY
+690 SAFVGVENLFNQDY

-718 IKGLGTTVNIGVN
+718 IKGLGTTVNMGVN

>member
-1 MYFTSKTYKE
+1 M
-11 FKVLKTSVTLLALA
+11 ALI
-25 IAGQAHSQANQ
+25 IAGQAHSQTNQ
-36 VSQENHLPQ
+36 EDHVIQTKQEQQTKKAQ
-45 KLAEQDIERI
+45 KKSNQQDIERI

-76 SQKQIAA
+76 TQKQIAQ

-106 GTASNSGQTLRGR
+106 GTSSNSGQTLRGR
-119 SPLVMID
+119 APLVMID

-183 LSGHASVSSRFSA
+183 LSGHASISSRFSA
-196 VEIEDSVGQR
+196 IEIEDSVGQR

-224 SYEENGLQRDAD
+224 SYEKNGLQRDAD

-257 VGYHFDDEKSLQF
+257 LGYHFDQEKSLQF
-270 TYNYYQSK
+270 TYNYFQSK

-283 IDKVGNINIGEKTQ
+283 IDQIGDRNIGEKTQ
-297 AMPLATGQ
+297 AIPVPAGK
-305 SVLGVPQ
+305 SVLGEPQ
-312 GPTNHNV
+312 GPTNHNM
-319 MLKYI
+319 MLKYV
-324 DDEIF
+324 DDEVF
-329 TQTGLMVDLYSQD
+329 TQTGLMVDLYRQE

-354 NLDAGYSGGQSLI
+354 NPAEGYSGGQSLI

-385 FDNGDSLE
+385 FDNGNSLE
-393 ATFIYGIDA
+393 ATFIYGVDA
-402 LNDITSQPMVDGR
+402 LNDVTSQPMVDGR

-423 ENLAGF
+423 ESLAGF
-429 LQTKLIYN
+429 LQTKLIFN
-437 DDLVIKLGVR
+437 DDLVIKFGVR

-460 LKLCKKVDQCSV
+460 LKLCKKIDQCSV

-487 YNVGIK
+487 YNIGVK
-493 YNALPL
+493 YNALAL
-499 FSPFVSYSQ
+499 FSPFISYSQ
-508 GADITDTGRLLRTAT
+508 GADISDTGRLLRTAT
-523 VTDISLIRTEASVI
+523 VTDISLIRTEASII

-549 QVHFEFAT
+549 QVHFEFAS
-557 YFSTSELGTTNKFN
+557 YFSTSELGTTNKFD
-571 ETTGVYMPVRAP
+571 EATGVYMPVRAP

-595 EINKAWAVNT
+595 DINEAWAVNA

-634 LNWNP
+634 INWNP
-639 SNDISLA
+639 NNDISLA
-646 VNYLYVGDRKR
+646 LNYLYVGDRKR
-657 FEPVDGKYVGDQGPI
+657 FDPVDGEYVGDQGPI
-672 DSYQLVN
+672 DSYQIVN

-690 SAFIGVENLFNQDY
+690 SVFIGVENLFNQDY

-718 IKGLGTTVNIGVN
+718 IKGLGTTVNIGLN

>member
-1 MYFTSKTYKE
+1 M
-11 FKVLKTSVTLLALA
+11 AL
-25 IAGQAHSQANQ
+25 IVSGQAL
-36 VSQENHLPQ
+36 SQENQSEPNKIQQ
-45 KLAEQDIERI
+45 KSKEQDIERI

-64 SIDEVPASITII
+64 NIDEVPASITII
-76 SQKQIAA
+76 TQKQIAA

-106 GTASNSGQTLRGR
+106 GSSSNSGQTLRGR

-132 PLRNGA
+132 PLRNGS

-183 LSGHASVSSRFSA
+183 LSGHASISTRFSA
-196 VEIEDSVGQR
+196 VETEDSIGQR
-206 YEGGINGEVNNFN
+206 YEGGINGEINNFD
-219 YVFNA
+219 YVLNA

-257 VGYHFDDEKSLQF
+257 VGYHFDDEKALQF

-283 IDKVGNINIGEKTQ
+283 IDQVGNINTGEKTQ
-297 AMPLATGQ
+297 AIP
-305 SVLGVPQ
+305 VPQ
-312 GPTNHNV
+312 GKIVLGEPQGPSNHNM
-319 MLKYI
+319 MLKYV
-324 DDEIF
+324 DDEVF
-329 TQTGLMVDLYSQD
+329 EQTQLMVDLYSQEVD
-342 VENIFF
+342 NTFF
-348 YSPTLA
+348 YSPVLA
-354 NLDAGYSGGQSLI
+354 NPDAGYAGGQSLI

-385 FDNGDSLE
+385 FDNGDSFE
-393 ATFIYGIDA
+393 TTFIYGIDA
-402 LNDITSQPMVDGR
+402 LNDVTSQSMVDGR

-460 LKLCKKVDQCSV
+460 LKLCKSADQCSV

-487 YNVGIK
+487 YNIGIK

-508 GADITDTGRLLRTAT
+508 GADISDTGRLLRTAT
-523 VTDISLIRTEASVI
+523 VTDISLIHTQASVI

-557 YFSTSELGTTNKFN
+557 YFSTSEFGTTNKFD
-571 ETTGVYMPVRAP
+571 ETTGVYLPVRAP

-595 EINKAWAVNT
+595 EINEAWAVNA

-619 YLGAKQISPPKATVN
+619 YLGAKQISPPKATINV
-634 LNWNP
+634 NWNP
-639 SNDISLA
+639 NSDISVA
-646 VNYLYVGDRKR
+646 INYLYVGDRKR
-657 FEPVDGKYVGDQGPI
+657 FEPVNGKYVGDQGPI
-672 DSYQLVN
+672 ESYQIVN
-679 LSGNYDFANDW
+679 LSGNYNFASDW

-718 IKGLGTTVNIGVN
+718 IKGLGATVNMGVN

>member
-1 MYFTSKTYKE
+1 M
-11 FKVLKTSVTLLALA
+11 LKTSFTLLAL
-25 IAGQAHSQANQ
+25 IISGQAL
-36 VSQENHLPQ
+36 SQENKSEPNQTQQ
-45 KLAEQDIERI
+45 KSKEQDIERI

-64 SIDEVPASITII
+64 NIDEVPASITII
-76 SQKQIAA
+76 TQKQIAA

-106 GTASNSGQTLRGR
+106 GSSSNSGQTLRGR

-132 PLRNGA
+132 PLRNGS

-183 LSGHASVSSRFSA
+183 LSGHASISSRFSA
-196 VEIEDSVGQR
+196 VETEDSIGQR
-206 YEGGINGEVNNFN
+206 YEAGINGEINNFD
-219 YVFNA
+219 YVLNA

-270 TYNYYQSK
+270 TYNYYESK

-283 IDKVGNINIGEKTQ
+283 IDQVGNINTGEKTQ
-297 AMPLATGQ
+297 AIPVPEGQ
-305 SVLGVPQ
+305 TVLGEPQ
-312 GPTNHNV
+312 GPSNHNM
-319 MLKYI
+319 MLKYV
-324 DDEIF
+324 DDEVF
-329 TQTGLMVDLYSQD
+329 KQTQLMVDLYSQEVD
-342 VENIFF
+342 NTFF
-348 YSPTLA
+348 YSPVLA
-354 NLDAGYSGGQSLI
+354 NPDAGYAGGQSLI
-367 NSEKKGL
+367 NSDKKGL

-402 LNDITSQPMVDGR
+402 LNDVTSQSMVDGR

-437 DDLVIKLGVR
+437 NDLVIKLGIR

-460 LKLCKKVDQCSV
+460 LKLCKSAEQCSV
-472 PVNVTGDTLNYKATT
+472 PVDVTGDTLNYKATT
-487 YNVGIK
+487 YNIGIK

-508 GADITDTGRLLRTAT
+508 GADISDTGRLLRTAT
-523 VTDISLIRTEASVI
+523 VTDISLIRTEASII

-571 ETTGVYMPVRAP
+571 ATTGVYMPVRAP

-595 EINKAWAVNT
+595 NINDAWAVNA

-634 LNWNP
+634 VNWNP
-639 SNDISLA
+639 NSDISVA
-646 VNYLYVGDRKR
+646 INYLYVGDRKR
-657 FEPVDGKYVGDQGPI
+657 FEQVDGKFVGDQGPI
-672 DSYQLVN
+672 DSYQVVN
-679 LSGNYDFANDW
+679 LSGNYNFASDW

-718 IKGLGTTVNIGVN
+718 IKGLGTTVNMGVN

>member
-1 MYFTSKTYKE
+1 M
-11 FKVLKTSVTLLALA
+11 LKTSLTLLALV
-25 IAGQAHSQANQ
+25 IASQAHSQTNPENQVTQTKQVHKKANQ
-36 VSQENHLPQ
+36 
-45 KLAEQDIERI
+45 QDIERI

-76 SQKQIAA
+76 TQKQIAQ

-106 GTASNSGQTLRGR
+106 GTSSNSGQTLRGR
-119 SPLVMID
+119 APLVMID

-183 LSGHASVSSRFSA
+183 LSGHASISSRFSA
-196 VEIEDSVGQR
+196 IEIEDSVGQR

-224 SYEENGLQRDAD
+224 SYEKNGLQRDAD

-283 IDKVGNINIGEKTQ
+283 IDQIGDRNIGEKTQ
-297 AMPLATGQ
+297 AIPVPAGQ
-305 SVLGVPQ
+305 SVLGEPQ
-312 GPTNHNV
+312 GPTNHNM
-319 MLKYI
+319 MLKYV
-324 DDEIF
+324 DDEVF
-329 TQTGLMVDLYSQD
+329 AQTGLMVDLYRQE

-354 NLDAGYSGGQSLI
+354 NPDEGYSGGQSLI

-380 LVDFS
+380 LVDFN

-393 ATFIYGIDA
+393 ATFIYGVDA
-402 LNDITSQPMVDGR
+402 LNDVTSQPMVDGR

-423 ENLAGF
+423 ESLAGF

-437 DDLVIKLGVR
+437 DDLVIKFGVR

-460 LKLCKKVDQCSV
+460 LKLCKKIDQCSV

-487 YNVGIK
+487 YNIGVK
-493 YNALPL
+493 YNALAL
-499 FSPFVSYSQ
+499 FSPFISYSQ
-508 GADITDTGRLLRTAT
+508 GADISDTGRLLRTAT
-523 VTDISLIRTEASVI
+523 VTDISLIRTEASII

-557 YFSTSELGTTNKFN
+557 YFSTSELGTTNKFD
-571 ETTGVYMPVRAP
+571 EATGVYMPVRAP

-595 EINKAWAVNT
+595 DINEAWAVNA

-634 LNWNP
+634 INWNP
-639 SNDISLA
+639 NNDISVAL
-646 VNYLYVGDRKR
+646 NYLYVGDRKR
-657 FEPVDGKYVGDQGPI
+657 FEPVDGEYVGDQGPI
-672 DSYQLVN
+672 DSYQIVN
-679 LSGNYDFANDW
+679 LSGNYDFSNDW

-718 IKGLGTTVNIGVN
+718 IKGLGTTVNIGLN

>member
-1 MYFTSKTYKE
+1 M
-11 FKVLKTSVTLLALA
+11 VLKTSITLLAL
-25 IAGQAHSQANQ
+25 IISGQVNSQTIQ
-36 VSQENHLPQ
+36 QDHILKKSS
-45 KLAEQDIERI
+45 EQDIERI

-64 SIDEVPASITII
+64 NIDEVPASITII
-76 SQKQIAA
+76 TQKQIAA

-183 LSGHASVSSRFSA
+183 LSGHASISSRFSA
-196 VEIEDSVGQR
+196 VELEDSVGQR
-206 YEGGINGEVNNFN
+206 YEGGINGEVNNFS
-219 YVFNA
+219 YVLNA
-224 SYEENGLQRDAD
+224 SYEENGLQRDSD

-247 DAVMQDYFAK
+247 DAVMQNYFTK
-257 VGYHFDDEKSLQF
+257 LGYHFDEEKSLQF

-283 IDKVGNINIGEKTQ
+283 VDQVGNINIGEKTQ
-297 AMPLATGQ
+297 ARPLLEDE
-305 SVLGVPQ
+305 SVLGEPQ
-312 GPTNHNV
+312 GPTNHNM
-319 MLKYI
+319 MLKYV

-329 TQTGLMVDLYSQD
+329 SQTGLMVDLYKQD

-354 NLDAGYSGGQSLI
+354 NLDEGYTGGQSLI
-367 NSEKKGL
+367 NSEKTGL
-374 RVTFNT
+374 RVTLNT
-380 LVDFS
+380 QVDFS
-385 FDNGDSLE
+385 FNQGDSLE

-402 LNDITSQPMVDGR
+402 LNDVTSQPMVDGR

-423 ENLAGF
+423 KNLAGF

-460 LKLCKKVDQCSV
+460 LKLCKKIDQCSV
-472 PVNVTGDTLNYKATT
+472 PVSVTGDTLNYKATT
-487 YNVGIK
+487 YNIGVK

-499 FSPFVSYSQ
+499 FSPFISYSQ
-508 GADITDTGRLLRTAT
+508 GADISDTGRLLRTAT
-523 VTDISLIRTEASVI
+523 VTDISLIRTEASII

-571 ETTGVYMPVRAP
+571 ETTGVYVPVRAP
-583 QEIYGYEALINY
+583 QEIYGYEALVNYTIND
-595 EINKAWAVNT
+595 AWAVNA

-619 YLGAKQISPPKATVN
+619 YLGAKQISPPKATIN

-639 SNDISLA
+639 NNDISVAL
-646 VNYLYVGDRKR
+646 NYLYVSDRKR
-657 FEPVDGKYVGDQGPI
+657 FEPVDGEYVGDQGPI
-672 DSYQLVN
+672 ESYQIVN
-679 LSGNYDFANDW
+679 LSGNYNFAQDW

-718 IKGLGTTVNIGVN
+718 IKGLGTTVNMGLN

>member
-1 MYFTSKTYKE
+1 M
-11 FKVLKTSVTLLALA
+11 LKTSLTLLA
-25 IAGQAHSQANQ
+25 IIISGQVHSQVLQSAANQ
-36 VSQENHLPQ
+36 MQQEST
-45 KLAEQDIERI
+45 EQSKDQSKETDIENI

-76 SQKQIAA
+76 TQKQIAA

-106 GTASNSGQTLRGR
+106 GTSSNSGQTLRGR
-119 SPLVMID
+119 APLVMID

-153 VIKGATS
+153 VLKGATS

-183 LSGHASVSSRFSA
+183 LSGHASISSRFSA
-196 VEIEDSVGQR
+196 IETEDSVSQR
-206 YEGGINGEVNNFN
+206 YEGGLNGEVNNFN

-224 SYEENGLQRDAD
+224 SYEKNGLQRDAD

-257 VGYHFDDEKSLQF
+257 VGYHFDDEKSLQL

-283 IDKVGNINIGEKTQ
+283 IDQVGNINIGEKTQ
-297 AMPLATGQ
+297 AIPVPEGK
-305 SVLGVPQ
+305 SVLGEHQ
-312 GPTNHNV
+312 GPSNQNI
-319 MLKYI
+319 MLKYV
-324 DDEIF
+324 DDEVF
-329 TQTGLMVDLYSQD
+329 EQTQLMVDLYSQE

-354 NLDAGYSGGQSLI
+354 NLDEGYTGGQSLI
-367 NSEKKGL
+367 NSEKTGL
-374 RVTFNT
+374 RVTLNT
-380 LVDFS
+380 VVDFS
-385 FDNGDSLE
+385 FTNGDSLE
-393 ATFIYGIDA
+393 TTFIYGIDA
-402 LNDITSQPMVDGR
+402 LKDVTSQPMVDGR
-415 VWVPEMDM
+415 IWVPEMDM

-447 QEDIDLTVNDYST
+447 QEEIDLTVNDYST

-472 PVNVTGDTLNYKATT
+472 PANVTGDTLNYKATT
-487 YNVGIK
+487 YNIGAK

-499 FSPFVSYSQ
+499 FSPFISYSQ
-508 GADITDTGRLLRTAT
+508 GADISDTGRLLRTAT

-549 QVHFEFAT
+549 QVHFEFST

-595 EINKAWAVNT
+595 EINEAWAINA

-634 LNWNP
+634 VNWNP
-639 SNDISLA
+639 NNDISVAL
-646 VNYLYVGDRKR
+646 NYLYVGDRKR
-657 FEPVDGKYVGDQGPI
+657 FEPVDGEYVGDQGPI
-672 DSYQLVN
+672 DSYQIVN
-679 LSGNYDFANDW
+679 LSGNYNFAKDW

-718 IKGLGTTVNIGVN
+718 IKGLGTTVNIGAN

>member
-1 MYFTSKTYKE
+1 M
-11 FKVLKTSVTLLALA
+11 VLKTSLTLLAL
-25 IAGQAHSQANQ
+25 IISGQAL
-36 VSQENHLPQ
+36 SQENQSITNPIQ
-45 KLAEQDIERI
+45 AKSNEKDIERI

-64 SIDEVPASITII
+64 NIDEVPASITII
-76 SQKQIAA
+76 TQKQIAA

-88 SEIQSLLANLVPG
+88 SEIQSLLSTLVPG

-106 GTASNSGQTLRGR
+106 GTSSNSGQTLRGR

-168 GIINYITKKANSDKA
+168 GIINYITKKANNDKR
-183 LSGHASVSSRFSA
+183 LSGHASISSRFSA
-196 VEIEDSVGQR
+196 VETEDSIGQR
-206 YEGGINGEVNNFN
+206 YEGGINGEINNFD

-283 IDKVGNINIGEKTQ
+283 IDQVGNINTGEKTQ
-297 AMPLATGQ
+297 AIPLAQGQ
-305 SVLGVPQ
+305 TVLGEPQ
-312 GPTNHNV
+312 GPSNHNM
-319 MLKYI
+319 MLKYV
-324 DDEIF
+324 DDEVF
-329 TQTGLMVDLYSQD
+329 KQTQLMVDLYSQEVD
-342 VENIFF
+342 NTFF
-348 YSPTLA
+348 YSPVLA
-354 NLDAGYSGGQSLI
+354 NPDAGYAGGQSLI

-385 FDNGDSLE
+385 FDSGDSLE

-402 LNDITSQPMVDGR
+402 LNDVTSQSMVDGR

-437 DDLVIKLGVR
+437 DDLVIKLGIR

-460 LKLCKKVDQCSV
+460 LKLCKSAEQCSV
-472 PVNVTGDTLNYKATT
+472 PVNVAGDTLNYKATT
-487 YNVGIK
+487 YNIGIK

-508 GADITDTGRLLRTAT
+508 GADISDTGRLLRTAT
-523 VTDISLIRTEASVI
+523 VTDISLIRTEASII

-595 EINKAWAVNT
+595 DISDAWAVNA

-634 LNWNP
+634 VNWTPN
-639 SNDISLA
+639 SDVSVAI
-646 VNYLYVGDRKR
+646 NYLYVGDRKR
-657 FEPVDGKYVGDQGPI
+657 FEAVDGKYVGDQGPI
-672 DSYQLVN
+672 DSYQVVN
-679 LSGNYDFANDW
+679 LSGNYNFANDW

-718 IKGLGTTVNIGVN
+718 IKGLGTTVNVGVN

>member
-1 MYFTSKTYKE
+1 
-11 FKVLKTSVTLLALA
+11 VLKTSLTLLALV
-25 IAGQAHSQANQ
+25 ISGQVHSKETQSA
-36 VSQENHLPQ
+36 VSQVQ
-45 KLAEQDIERI
+45 QQSKEQDIERI

-88 SEIQSLLANLVPG
+88 SEIQSMLANLVPG

-183 LSGHASVSSRFSA
+183 LSGHASISSRFSA
-196 VEIEDSVGQR
+196 VELDDSVGQR
-206 YEGGINGEVNNFN
+206 YEGGINGEVNNFS

-247 DAVMQDYFAK
+247 DAVMQDYFTKLA
-257 VGYHFDDEKSLQF
+257 YHFDDEKSLQF

-283 IDKVGNINIGEKTQ
+283 IDQVGNINIGDKTQ
-297 AMPLATGQ
+297 ARPLHEGE

-312 GPTNHNV
+312 GPTNHNM

-329 TQTGLMVDLYSQD
+329 SQTGLMVDLYKQE

-354 NLDAGYSGGQSLI
+354 NLDEGYTGGQSLI
-367 NSEKKGL
+367 NSEKTGL
-374 RVTFNT
+374 RVTLNSQ
-380 LVDFS
+380 VDFS
-385 FDNGDSLE
+385 FDHGESLE
-393 ATFIYGIDA
+393 ATFVYGIDA
-402 LNDITSQPMVDGR
+402 LNDVTSQPLVDGR

-437 DDLVIKLGVR
+437 DDLVIKFGVR
-447 QEDIDLTVNDYST
+447 QEDIDLTVNNYNT
-460 LKLCKKVDQCSV
+460 LKLCKKIDQCSV
-472 PVNVTGDTLNYKATT
+472 PVDVTGDTLNYKATT
-487 YNVGIK
+487 YNVGLK

-499 FSPFVSYSQ
+499 FSPFISYSQ
-508 GADITDTGRLLRTAT
+508 GADISDTGRLLRTAT

-571 ETTGVYMPVRAP
+571 EVTGVYMPVRAP
-583 QEIYGYEALINY
+583 QEIYGYEALVNYTINV
-595 EINKAWAVNT
+595 NWAVNA

-619 YLGAKQISPPKATVN
+619 YLGAKQISPPKATIN

-639 SNDISLA
+639 SNNISVA
-646 VNYLYVGDRKR
+646 MNYLYVGDRKR

-672 DSYQLVN
+672 DSYQVVN
-679 LSGNYDFANDW
+679 VSGNYEFAQDW
-690 SAFIGVENLFNQDY
+690 SAFIGIENLFNQDY

-718 IKGLGTTVNIGVN
+718 IKGLGTTVNMGIN

>member
-1 MYFTSKTYKE
+1 M
-11 FKVLKTSVTLLALA
+11 LKTSLTLLAMVISGQVHSQELQST
-25 IAGQAHSQANQ
+25 AGQVQ
-36 VSQENHLPQ
+36 QES
-45 KLAEQDIERI
+45 KEQDIERI

-76 SQKQIAA
+76 TQKQIAA

-119 SPLVMID
+119 APLVMID

-132 PLRNGA
+132 PLRNGS

-168 GIINYITKKANSDKA
+168 GIINYITKSANNDKA
-183 LSGHASVSSRFSA
+183 LSGHASISSRFSA
-196 VEIEDSVGQR
+196 VEVEDSVGQR
-206 YEGGINGEVNNFN
+206 YEGGINGEVNNFS

-297 AMPLATGQ
+297 AMPLAPGQ

-312 GPTNHNV
+312 GPTNHNM
-319 MLKYI
+319 MLKYV

-329 TQTGLMVDLYSQD
+329 SQTGLMVDLYKQD

-354 NLDAGYSGGQSLI
+354 NLDEGYTGGQSLI
-367 NSEKKGL
+367 NSEKTGL
-374 RVTFNT
+374 RVTLNSQ
-380 LVDFS
+380 VDFS

-393 ATFIYGIDA
+393 TTFIYGIDA
-402 LNDITSQPMVDGR
+402 LNDVTSQPMVDGR

-460 LKLCKKVDQCSV
+460 LKLCKKIDQCSV

-487 YNVGIK
+487 YNIGVK

-499 FSPFVSYSQ
+499 FSPFISYSQ
-508 GADITDTGRLLRTAT
+508 GADISDTGRLLRTAT

-571 ETTGVYMPVRAP
+571 EVTGVYMPVRAP

-595 EINKAWAVNT
+595 TINDAWAVNA

-619 YLGAKQISPPKATVN
+619 YLGAKQISPPKATIN

-639 SNDISLA
+639 NNDISVA

-672 DSYQLVN
+672 DSYQIVN
-679 LSGNYDFANDW
+679 LSGNYDFAQDW

>member
-1 MYFTSKTYKE
+1 M
-11 FKVLKTSVTLLALA
+11 VLKTSFTLLAL
-25 IAGQAHSQANQ
+25 IISSQAL
-36 VSQENHLPQ
+36 SQENQSELNQIQ
-45 KLAEQDIERI
+45 KKSKEQDIERI

-64 SIDEVPASITII
+64 NIDEVPASITII
-76 SQKQIAA
+76 TQKQIAA

-106 GTASNSGQTLRGR
+106 GSSSNSGQTLRGR

-132 PLRNGA
+132 PLRNGS

-168 GIINYITKKANSDKA
+168 GIINYITKKASSDKA
-183 LSGHASVSSRFSA
+183 LSGHASISTRFSA
-196 VEIEDSVGQR
+196 IETEDSIGQR
-206 YEGGINGEVNNFN
+206 YEGGINGEISNFD
-219 YVFNA
+219 YVLNA

-257 VGYHFDDEKSLQF
+257 LGYHFNDEKSLQF

-283 IDKVGNINIGEKTQ
+283 IDLVGNINTGEKTQ
-297 AMPLATGQ
+297 AIPLPEGQ
-305 SVLGVPQ
+305 TVLGEPQ
-312 GPTNHNV
+312 GPSNHNM
-319 MLKYI
+319 MLKYV
-324 DDEIF
+324 DDEVF
-329 TQTGLMVDLYSQD
+329 KQTQLMVDLYSQEVD
-342 VENIFF
+342 NTFF
-348 YSPTLA
+348 YSPVLA
-354 NLDAGYSGGQSLI
+354 NPDAGYAGGQSLI
-367 NSEKKGL
+367 NSDKKGL

-402 LNDITSQPMVDGR
+402 LNDVTSQSMVDGR
-415 VWVPEMDM
+415 IWVPEMDM

-437 DDLVIKLGVR
+437 DDLVIKLGIR
-447 QEDIDLTVNDYST
+447 QEDIDLTVNNYST
-460 LKLCKKVDQCSV
+460 LKLCKSAEQCSV
-472 PVNVTGDTLNYKATT
+472 PVDVTGDTLNYKATT
-487 YNVGIK
+487 YNIGIK

-508 GADITDTGRLLRTAT
+508 GADISDTGRLLRTAT
-523 VTDISLIRTEASVI
+523 VTDISLIRTEASII

-595 EINKAWAVNT
+595 NINDAWAVNA

-634 LNWNP
+634 VNWNP
-639 SNDISLA
+639 NSDISVA
-646 VNYLYVGDRKR
+646 INYLYVGDRKR

-672 DSYQLVN
+672 DSYQVVN
-679 LSGNYDFANDW
+679 LSGNYNFASDW

-718 IKGLGTTVNIGVN
+718 IKGLGTTVNMGVN

>member
-1 MYFTSKTYKE
+1 
-11 FKVLKTSVTLLALA
+11 VLKTSLTLLAMVISGQVHSQELQST
-25 IAGQAHSQANQ
+25 AGQVQ
-36 VSQENHLPQ
+36 QEP
-45 KLAEQDIERI
+45 KEQDIERI

-76 SQKQIAA
+76 TQKQIAA

-119 SPLVMID
+119 APLVMID

-132 PLRNGA
+132 PLRNGS

-168 GIINYITKKANSDKA
+168 GIINYITKSANNDKA
-183 LSGHASVSSRFSA
+183 LSGHASISSRFSA
-196 VEIEDSVGQR
+196 VEVEDSVGQR
-206 YEGGINGEVNNFN
+206 YEGGINGEVNNFS

-297 AMPLATGQ
+297 AMPLAPGQ

-312 GPTNHNV
+312 GPTNHNM
-319 MLKYI
+319 MLKYV

-329 TQTGLMVDLYSQD
+329 SQTGLMVDLYKQD

-354 NLDAGYSGGQSLI
+354 NLDEGYTGGQSLI
-367 NSEKKGL
+367 NSEKTGL
-374 RVTFNT
+374 RVTLNSQ
-380 LVDFS
+380 VDFS

-393 ATFIYGIDA
+393 TTFIYGIDA
-402 LNDITSQPMVDGR
+402 LNDVTSQPMVDGR

-460 LKLCKKVDQCSV
+460 LKLCKKIDQCSV

-487 YNVGIK
+487 YNIGVK

-499 FSPFVSYSQ
+499 FSPFISYSQ
-508 GADITDTGRLLRTAT
+508 GADISDTGRLLRTAT

-571 ETTGVYMPVRAP
+571 EVTGVYMPVRAP

-595 EINKAWAVNT
+595 TINDAWAVNA

-619 YLGAKQISPPKATVN
+619 YLGAKQISPPKATIN

-639 SNDISLA
+639 NNDISVA

-672 DSYQLVN
+672 ESYQIVN
-679 LSGNYDFANDW
+679 LSGNYDFAQDW

-718 IKGLGTTVNIGVN
+718 IKGLGTTVNLGIN